1 MKGILLDQS
10 GDLDVSLG
18 GLRIGDARAQTAQVL
33 IEAMPGELREF
44 PLLGLGVRQMLG
56 GEVDKTFPLR
66 AKKQLTHCG
75 IPVSRVYV
83 VDNQTIIVE

>member
-18 GLRIGDARAQTAQVL
+18 GLRIGDARAQTARIL
-33 IEAMPGELREF
+33 IESMPGELREF

-56 GEVDKTFPLR
+56 GEVDKAFPLR
-66 AKKQLTHCG
+66 AKKQLLHCG
-75 IPVSRVYV
+75 IPVSRVYI
-83 VDNQTIIVE
+83 DNQTIIVE

>member
-18 GLRIGDARAQTAQVL
+18 ALRIGDVRAQAARVL

-56 GEVDKTFPLR
+56 GEVDKAFPLC
-66 AKKQLTHCG
+66 AKKQLLHCG
-75 IPVSRVYV
+75 IPVSRVYI
-83 VDNQTIIVE
+83 DNQTIIVE